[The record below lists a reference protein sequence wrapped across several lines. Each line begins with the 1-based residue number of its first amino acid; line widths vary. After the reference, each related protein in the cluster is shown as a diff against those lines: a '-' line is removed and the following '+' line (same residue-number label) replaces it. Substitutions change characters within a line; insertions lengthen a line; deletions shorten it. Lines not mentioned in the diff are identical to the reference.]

1 MPEGFPADA
10 DLQAAQQQ
18 RLQPPPSG
26 LRGDLPRSEGTQRTG
41 IGESLPG
48 APPAIGASAPS
59 DPPREAT
66 SQKREV
72 VKLAAEDDPSGV
84 LALAERE
91 GFRVMAS
98 EVAAGPSESED
109 GR

>member
-1 MPEGFPADA
+1 
-10 DLQAAQQQ
+10 
-18 RLQPPPSG
+18 
-26 LRGDLPRSEGTQRTG
+26 
-41 IGESLPG
+41 
-48 APPAIGASAPS
+48 
-59 DPPREAT
+59 
-66 SQKREV
+66 